1 MAQAQR
7 FDDIFLLVVQELQT
21 PEALL
26 TEFFNFLARR
36 TNFYDKD
43 ASDLVQTTY
52 QEHRELYLRAKFEGP
67 LLPAFKLTFG
77 PEQLNILAPALD
89 EPVEEP
95 QVFLTENGGKSE
107 LYEWAQSEA
116 DLRLKVSVPHGTKA
130 KDLSVR
136 VETQRLE
143 LSLRGSGPL
152 LQGELFSRIKPGES
166 FWLLEENSVLFTLC
180 KATAGLWQSA
190 LKGD

>member
-1 MAQAQR
+1 MSQAQR

-21 PEALL
+21 PETLL
-26 TEFFNFLARR
+26 TEFFSFLARR

-43 ASDLVQTTY
+43 ASDLVLATY
-52 QEHRELYLRAKFEGP
+52 QEHREMYLRAKFEGP
-67 LLPAFKLTFG
+67 MLPAFKLTFG
-77 PEQLNILAPALD
+77 PEQLNVLAPAVD

-95 QVFLTENGGKSE
+95 QEFLTENGGKTE
-107 LYEWAQSEA
+107 RYEWAQSEA

-130 KDLSVR
+130 KDLAVR

-143 LSLRGSGPL
+143 LSLRGSEPL
-152 LQGELFSRIKPGES
+152 LQGAFPARIKPDES
-166 FWLLEENSVLFTLC
+166 FWLLEDDSVLFTLS